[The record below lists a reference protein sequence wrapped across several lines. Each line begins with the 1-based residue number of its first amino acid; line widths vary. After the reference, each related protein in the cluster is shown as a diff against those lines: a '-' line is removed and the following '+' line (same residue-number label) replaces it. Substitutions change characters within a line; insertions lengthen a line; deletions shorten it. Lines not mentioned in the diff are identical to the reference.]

1 MRRLQFLVAT
11 KEDQMNDENI
21 AQLADAIYRDRV
33 RRARLQS
40 IEEKLLAG
48 AELFVYATSVARAGI
63 CHDNPTWTPEQIRA
77 ELRRRMELSKRL
89 DYLRAAQST

>member
-1 MRRLQFLVAT
+1 MT
-11 KEDQMNDENI
+11 DENI
-21 AQLADAIYRDRV
+21 AQLVDAIYRDRV

-48 AELFVYATSVARAGI
+48 AELFVYATSISRAGI
-63 CHDNPTWTPEQIRA
+63 RHDHPTWTPEQVRA

-89 DYLRAAQST
+89 DYLTASQST